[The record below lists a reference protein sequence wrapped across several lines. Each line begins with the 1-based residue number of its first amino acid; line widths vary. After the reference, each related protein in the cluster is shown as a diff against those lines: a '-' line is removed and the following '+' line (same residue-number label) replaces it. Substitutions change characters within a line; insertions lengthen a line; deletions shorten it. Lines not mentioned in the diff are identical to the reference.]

1 MSLMQIVTHL
11 MLYRHPA
18 ASFCAGRDDAVG
30 DVQDMM
36 AVLPLSI
43 THQDQCT
50 AKAGE

>member
-1 MSLMQIVTHL
+1 MSLMNIVIHFI
-11 MLYRHPA
+11 LYWHQTV
-18 ASFCAGRDDAVG
+18 SLCAGRDDAVG

-50 AKAGE
+50 AKVGE